1 MSRLTPPGQLRMFGK
16 LCATP
21 CIGGKLLLMRH
32 VVFYLGLGTLF
43 THELDAMTSY
53 EWRLIPILRSLP
65 EALGLTAFVI
75 IHIPLFA
82 GIIALI
88 ASNNDQTRSLSR
100 IAVSGFLLLHAVLH
114 IWFSSNPNYGFVSAI
129 SNWII
134 FGGAGFGAIYLAL
147 SYNEY
152 RSSKAR
158 W

>member
-1 MSRLTPPGQLRMFGK
+1 M
-16 LCATP
+16 
-21 CIGGKLLLMRH
+21 
-32 VVFYLGLGTLF
+32 VFYLGLGTLF

-65 EALGLTAFVI
+65 EAMGMTAFLI

-88 ASNNDQTRSLSR
+88 ASSNDRTRRLSR
-100 IAVSGFLLLHAVLH
+100 IAASWVVLLHAALP
-114 IWFSSNPNYGFVSAI
+114 IWFSSNPSYGFVSTI
-129 SNWII
+129 SNWLI
-134 FGGAGFGAIYLAL
+134 FGGAGFGAIYLTL

-152 RSSKAR
+152 RSSKDH

>member
-1 MSRLTPPGQLRMFGK
+1 
-16 LCATP
+16 
-21 CIGGKLLLMRH
+21 MRH

-65 EALGLTAFVI
+65 ETLGMTVFVV

-88 ASNNDQTRSLSR
+88 ASKNDKTRSWSR

-129 SNWII
+129 SNWLII
-134 FGGAGFGAIYLAL
+134 GGAGFGAIYLTLA
-147 SYNEY
+147 YNEY
-152 RSSKAR
+152 RSSKAHR
-158 W
+158 